1 MSGEPK
7 KVDRR
12 SFLYV
17 GLGAVA
23 LVAIGAA
30 AYIAMNPPVVTQT
43 VTTATTVPTT
53 SVVTTTTAT
62 TVTTAT
68 TTTTATT
75 VTTTTG
81 VQKPKLTVLYMSTYA
96 PAINDWLTAR
106 TLVWAAK
113 RGVDVEV
120 STASYMEIKPKILTG
135 VETGNPPDLVFGGGD
150 LVALLAEDPKARHI
164 EPIDDVYK
172 ELGED
177 DIIEKLMKWYTI
189 DGKRFAIDLALH
201 ANQLHLIKSF
211 VTEVGRKPEELV
223 TWDDY
228 IEFAREVKRR
238 HPDMYPLGFTLG
250 KCYDGTETWYLT
262 WWPHGGEMCT
272 GRSSTAVKFD
282 SPESRENLQRI
293 IDWYNAGLIN
303 PQMLQADEMLNN
315 NAYLTKSAAFIIEGP
330 TPYYAAVTRN
340 PELAGDTILKAP
352 PKGPKGQFTW
362 GSQWPLYT
370 FSASKNKDLA
380 KDLIIFIMKDKAEY
394 KKMILSGLM
403 AVGPTYK
410 SVTDELVKDP
420 NVGHLYQVYKDIL
433 PIVTFYSYPLN
444 EPTKAMDTV
453 QANYLVA
460 DLFSMTLIDKKD
472 VDTAVRTVGDQI
484 KQIFKQ
490 TYGQ

>member
-12 SFLYV
+12 NFLYA

-23 LVAIGAA
+23 LVAIGVA
-30 AYIAMNPPVVTQT
+30 AYNAMNPSVVTQT
-43 VTTATTVPTT
+43 VTTSVPTT
-53 SVVTTTTAT
+53 SVVTTTVPTTTAT

-68 TTTTATT
+68 TI
-75 VTTTTG
+75 TTTTG
-81 VQKPKLTVLYMSTYA
+81 VQKPKLTVLFMSTYA

-106 TLVWAAK
+106 TLVWASK
-113 RGVDVEV
+113 RGVDVEI

-164 EPIDDVYK
+164 EPVDDVYK

-177 DIIEKLMKWYTI
+177 DMVEKLVKWYTI
-189 DGKRFAIDLALH
+189 DGKKYAVDLALH
-201 ANQLHLIKSF
+201 ANQVHLIKSF
-211 VTEVGRKPEELV
+211 VTEVGRKPEELD

-228 IEFAREVKRR
+228 IEFAKEVKRR
-238 HPDMYPLGFTLG
+238 HPDKYPLGFTLG

-293 IDWYNAGLIN
+293 INWYNDGLIN

-315 NAYLTKSAAFIIEGP
+315 NAYLTRSAAFIIEGP

-340 PELAGDTILKAP
+340 PELAGDTILKVP
-352 PKGPKGQFTW
+352 PKGPKGRFTW

-370 FSASKNKDLA
+370 FSASKNKELA
-380 KDLIIFIMKDKAEY
+380 KDLMIFLMKDKAEY
-394 KKMILSGLM
+394 KKMILSGLL
-403 AVGPTYK
+403 AVGPIYK
-410 SVTDELVKDP
+410 SLIEELANDK
-420 NVGHLYQVYKDIL
+420 NVGHLYSVYKDSI
-433 PIVTFYSYPLN
+433 PIVTFYSYPLS

-472 VDTAVRTVGDQI
+472 VDTAVKTVGDQI
-484 KQIFKQ
+484 KEIFRR